1 VAGSFC
7 TITKEGV
14 CVPSLASTD
23 ILILIIYLFFVLAV
37 GISLRPLLTSG
48 SEFLQAGR
56 ALPAWICGLAMTM
69 ASLGS
74 QELIGMG
81 AAGARY
87 GFASIPFYVI
97 GTIPAI
103 LFAAFFLV
111 PVYYRSKART
121 LPEFLAIRFDQKTRV
136 LHAVLFAAM
145 AAFSAGASL
154 YAMARIFS
162 ALHIFEAPLR
172 ATGLESR
179 GVMILSIALPAALI
193 LVYLL
198 LGGITGTIY
207 NLVMQ
212 FFVLV
217 AGLLPVVFL
226 GLKQIGGWNGLKSAA
241 ALSVNARPGGH
252 LGFAAM
258 TAAAAMGL
266 VLAAGTWCADFRVLQ
281 AAMAA
286 KNVAAAKRGALL
298 ATALRIVTPLLLI
311 LPAIVALGLPTPRTT
326 IVIHNENGTIY
337 HDITVVPP
345 EVEAG
350 QGLVPAKLDAATA
363 KPLKDAAGHTLL
375 DEAMAVP
382 NVLAHF
388 LPTGLL
394 GLGIAALLASMM
406 AGAAASLTAFA
417 TVVTC
422 DIWQFAVRK
431 EPADD
436 KPVLV
441 MRWASVAGVM
451 LALGVALLAIR
462 FNSLID
468 ATLLIS
474 AIVLAPLLAT
484 LLLGVFWRRASG
496 SGAFAGLIAG
506 AIAAL
511 LYDGLSLPVR
521 ADRGIHGGWIAVW
534 HHPASQMRLDL
545 GTMLLAF
552 VVALIVAVV
561 VSAFTKPLDAVELAG
576 LRQTSAEGAKM
587 KMDMRIPLGMMFTL
601 FGTML
606 AAFGLST
613 RDNVGLYLKS
623 LGIDV
628 NVWCGFVL
636 LVFGILMLALG
647 RRGQAKMEKSPPAP
661 GARKP
666 NRRK

>member
-23 ILILIIYLFFVLAV
+23 ILILIIYLFFVLALGV
-37 GISLRPLLTSG
+37 SLKPLLTSG

-136 LHAVLFAAM
+136 LHAVLFASM

-154 YAMARIFS
+154 YAMAQVFS

-226 GLKQIGGWNGLKSAA
+226 GLKQIGGWTGLKSAA
-241 ALSVNARPGGH
+241 ALGVAAQAGGH
-252 LGFAAM
+252 LGFAPM

-266 VLAAGTWCADFRVLQ
+266 VFAAGTWCADFRVLQ

-298 ATALRIVTPLLLI
+298 AAALRIVTPLLLI
-311 LPAIVALGLPTPRTT
+311 VPAIVALGLPTPRTT

-350 QGLVPAKLDAATA
+350 QGLVPAKLDAATS
-363 KPLKDAAGHTLL
+363 KPLKDSAGHTVL

-422 DIWQFAVRK
+422 DLWQLAVRK

-436 KPVLV
+436 KPMLV
-441 MRWASVAGVM
+441 MRWASVAGVT

-474 AIVLAPLLAT
+474 AIVLVPLLAT

-511 LYDGLSLPVR
+511 LYDGHSLPVGAR
-521 ADRGIHGGWIAVW
+521 RSIHGGWIAVW

-545 GTMLLAF
+545 GTMLVAF
-552 VVALIVAVV
+552 AVALIVAVV
-561 VSAFTKPLDAVELAG
+561 VSAFTKPLDAVELTE
-576 LRQTSAEGAKM
+576 LVQTSAADAKM

-613 RDNVGLYLKS
+613 RDNIGLYLKS
-623 LGIDV
+623 LGIEV
-628 NVWCGFVL
+628 NVWWGFVL

-647 RRGQAKMEKSPPAP
+647 RRGQAKMEKSPPQPAT
-661 GARKP
+661 RKP